1 MTQIVGQQVV
11 IENRPGAGGSLA
23 AELAARAPKDGYTLY
38 LGASANVANAAMNP
52 KLPFDIDKDFAPI
65 ALVAYAAVVLVV
77 HPSIGVGSVPEL
89 VALARS
95 KPGEIN
101 YASVGIGS
109 APHLSAE
116 LLIQRAGIKLQHVPY
131 QGSPQA
137 VTDLLA
143 GRTQVMFSPASTVVP
158 LIQSG
163 QLKAL
168 ASATEKRVG
177 ILPDVPTMAEIGMSD
192 FETSIWFGLMAP
204 AGTPASIV
212 AKLNDVVAA
221 ACRSPDVVA
230 ALRAQGIEPTSS
242 RPQEFAAFVR
252 DQLEL
257 HRQLVKDVDLKISE

>member
-204 AGTPASIV
+204 AGTPREVIDKLERATRDAVQSPEVVSAWRPQGVDPLSGGAKEFAQLIASEL
-212 AKLNDVVAA
+212 KRWGEVAA
-221 ACRSPDVVA
+221 AA
-230 ALRAQGIEPTSS
+230 G
-242 RPQEFAAFVR
+242 
-252 DQLEL
+252 
-257 HRQLVKDVDLKISE
+257 LKK